1 MISVKQVIEEL
12 EKYPE
17 NATVMITDDVP
28 AGISIVD
35 DELNEVGVIE
45 TEVF

>member
-17 NATVMITDDVP
+17 NATVMITDDTP

-35 DELNEVGVIE
+35 DELNEVGIIE